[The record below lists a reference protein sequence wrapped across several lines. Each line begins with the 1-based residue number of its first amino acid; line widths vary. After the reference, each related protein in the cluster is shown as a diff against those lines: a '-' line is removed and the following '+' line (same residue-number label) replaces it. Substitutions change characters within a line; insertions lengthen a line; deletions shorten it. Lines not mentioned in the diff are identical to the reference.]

1 MAIGDEKQTQA
12 GRAALACL
20 ARGWSVI
27 PVKAF
32 AKRPIVRWEAFQNR
46 LPTREEVEGWFRRW
60 PDANLGIVTGA
71 ISGLV
76 VLDVDP
82 RHRRHHRHA
91 GRFCRHPKGSGVSI
105 YG

>member
-32 AKRPIVRWEAFQNR
+32 AKRPIVRWEPFQNR
-46 LPTREEVEGWFRRW
+46 LPTREEVDGWFRRW
-60 PDANLGIVTGA
+60 SDANNQECNPSSRKTASRARAVHT
-71 ISGLV
+71 
-76 VLDVDP
+76 
-82 RHRRHHRHA
+82 
-91 GRFCRHPKGSGVSI
+91 
-105 YG
+105 